1 MNIYR
6 STLYMDQI
14 SQ

>member
-6 STLYMDQI
+6 STSYIL
-14 SQ
+14 